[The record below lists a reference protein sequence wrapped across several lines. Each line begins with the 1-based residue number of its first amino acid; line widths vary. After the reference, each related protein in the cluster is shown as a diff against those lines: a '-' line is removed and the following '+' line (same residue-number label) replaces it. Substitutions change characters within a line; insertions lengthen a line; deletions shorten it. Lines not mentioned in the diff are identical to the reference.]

1 MGNLE
6 SIRCV
11 VKQVVPREVIPENNV
26 DERFVMIVTRPW
38 IIQSSFD
45 GGV

>member
-1 MGNLE
+1 MVVVLLQ
-6 SIRCV
+6 SILSV
-11 VKQVVPREVIPENNV
+11 VEQVIPENNV

-38 IIQSSFD
+38 IVQSSFD